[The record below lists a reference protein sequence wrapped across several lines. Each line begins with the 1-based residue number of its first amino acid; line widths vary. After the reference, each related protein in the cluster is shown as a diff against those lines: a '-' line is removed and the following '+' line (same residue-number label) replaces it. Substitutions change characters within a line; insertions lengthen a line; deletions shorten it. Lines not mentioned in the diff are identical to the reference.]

1 MLKKKQIIGMLE
13 ANELV
18 GSIGTF
24 SCQDMNNQNIVVS
37 GILVKRND
45 HPDYFHLAKS
55 SYFVVDGTG
64 MVRGITVPC
73 YFTPAEKLESRAF
86 NTFKLGKNLLLSC
99 SKEKMAQS
107 HPRFASELRYTPSS
121 ENDQGSTMLF
131 SQLIKSELY
140 SLVDWDKYCGLG
152 DYPSAGIFADSTG
165 VTAKLTYGFS
175 LEDIDMA
182 DLTGLSN
189 GVIAKGVPGKNITY
203 SSPLT
208 KSIVDKILPN
218 LSKISVAC
226 VRDKDFNPV
235 TVQVGFLREHNYFE
249 LQLTLHIELIGAFQS
264 VGITSSDIRFAA
276 RVIASYGYSTVS
288 NLEMVDQ
295 SGAVVFCSRS
305 FRAMLAMNWLSR
317 MKLMAS
323 ECRDQLVRF
332 QLNKSCALLQSY
344 CCRA

>member
-1 MLKKKQIIGMLE
+1 MIKKKQIIGMLE

-73 YFTPAEKLESRAF
+73 YFTPAEKLESRVF
-86 NTFKLGKNLLLSC
+86 NTFKLGKSLLLSC
-99 SKEKMAQS
+99 SKEKTAQS
-107 HPRFASELRYTPSS
+107 HTRFASELRYTPSS
-121 ENDQGSTMLF
+121 ETDQGSTMFF

-140 SLVDWDKYCGLG
+140 PLVDWDKYCGLG
-152 DYPSAGIFADSTG
+152 DYKTAGIFATPIG
-165 VTAKLTYGFS
+165 IMANLTYGFS
-175 LEDIDMA
+175 LEDIGA
-182 DLTGLSN
+182 SDLTGVSN
-189 GVIAKGVPGKNITY
+189 GIIAEGVPGKNITY

-218 LSKISVAC
+218 LSKISVSC
-226 VRDKDFNPV
+226 VRDKDFDPV
-235 TVQVGFLREHNYFE
+235 TVQIKFLREHNYFE
-249 LQLTLHIELIGAFQS
+249 LQLMLHIELAGAFQT
-264 VGITSSDIRFAA
+264 VGITNSDIRFAA
-276 RVIASYGYSTVS
+276 RVIASYGYSPIS